1 MKQRLSILIRSGCN
15 LGNAVFPLKTKR
27 GVRTKAMK
35 KAWITRKRMQQARSS
50 PCSGTYGCETDKTNH
65 MPASFNSGGR

>member
-1 MKQRLSILIRSGCN
+1 MKQRLSSLIRGER
-15 LGNAVFPLKTKR
+15 LLTNAVSPLKTKR

-50 PCSGTYGCETDKTNH
+50 PRSGTYGCETDKTNH